1 MDTLGLCLAIWY
13 TARDERRE
21 GGRGVVMLS
30 LNCAVCSGAIHL
42 SAAASLIGHLVM
54 RLHKDKLAAPL
65 ASQPG
70 FALVSSRSELSFIA
84 HGQGRSFQLSALLA
98 QMLVL
103 VLLLLLGLV
112 LISLVSAVCK
122 LQLLLLLIPASRL
135 AHNLCCC
142 I

>member
-1 MDTLGLCLAIWY
+1 MVHSKAG
-13 TARDERRE
+13 EE

-103 VLLLLLGLV
+103 VLMLLLLLGLV

>member
-1 MDTLGLCLAIWY
+1 MG
-13 TARDERRE
+13 
-21 GGRGVVMLS
+21 MKS

-70 FALVSSRSELSFIA
+70 FALVSFSSRSELSFIA

>member
-1 MDTLGLCLAIWY
+1 MVG
-13 TARDERRE
+13 E
-21 GGRGVVMLS
+21 RGVVMLS

-54 RLHKDKLAAPL
+54 RLHKDKLAASL

-70 FALVSSRSELSFIA
+70 FALVSSRTELSFIA

-103 VLLLLLGLV
+103 MLLLGLV

>member
-1 MDTLGLCLAIWY
+1 M
-13 TARDERRE
+13 
-21 GGRGVVMLS
+21 VMLS

-70 FALVSSRSELSFIA
+70 FALVSSRTELSFIA

-98 QMLVL
+98 QML

>member
-1 MDTLGLCLAIWY
+1 
-13 TARDERRE
+13 
-21 GGRGVVMLS
+21 MLS

-103 VLLLLLGLV
+103 LLGLV

>member
-1 MDTLGLCLAIWY
+1 MDTLGLCLGIWY
-13 TARDERRE
+13 TAREERRE
-21 GGRGVVMLS
+21 GGRGVGMLS

-103 VLLLLLGLV
+103 MLLLGLV

>member
-1 MDTLGLCLAIWY
+1 MDTLGLCLGIWY
-13 TARDERRE
+13 TAREERS
-21 GGRGVVMLS
+21 GGREGVVMLS

-42 SAAASLIGHLVM
+42 SAAALLIGHLVM

-70 FALVSSRSELSFIA
+70 FALVSFSRSELSFIA

-98 QMLVL
+98 QML

>member
-1 MDTLGLCLAIWY
+1 
-13 TARDERRE
+13 
-21 GGRGVVMLS
+21 MLS

-84 HGQGRSFQLSALLA
+84 HGQGRSF
-98 QMLVL
+98 
-103 VLLLLLGLV
+103 
-112 LISLVSAVCK
+112 
-122 LQLLLLLIPASRL
+122 
-135 AHNLCCC
+135 
-142 I
+142 